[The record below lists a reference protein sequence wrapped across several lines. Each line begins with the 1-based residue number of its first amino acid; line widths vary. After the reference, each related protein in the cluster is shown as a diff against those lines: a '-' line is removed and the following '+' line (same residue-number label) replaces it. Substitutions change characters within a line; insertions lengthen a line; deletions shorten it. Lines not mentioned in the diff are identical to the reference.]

1 MTHLVI
7 QQKKVSEGGSRES
20 VTSAF
25 IKKLYDYTNDA
36 NLVYQSTDLKGDLSV
51 DKTYQDYIDYLTTKY
66 PGLDIQAT
74 STYIYFGDDAVESY
88 WANTA
93 YGDGIGIT
101 SASAA
106 TITQI
111 SNSPFQNNTSIV
123 NLNGMQ
129 YFINCTNING
139 KFAENATSL
148 TSFTSPQSLIYLSVP
163 NQNDNVGYNG
173 TFMGCSSLS
182 SVTLNE
188 GLQKIGCRAFY
199 QCTSLQTID
208 IPSTVTVLTSDGS
221 DASWGA
227 FQFCSNLATITGGE
241 GITKIGADTFNSCQN
256 LQYINDIDLSQLT
269 YLGNGAFYDCQK
281 LELGSISLPNITS
294 IKHGTFDN
302 CKKLTS
308 INIPNVTTINT
319 DNSSNGAFYSC
330 SALTTVTGS
339 NIQTIGYMS
348 FRYCTSLSTID
359 LSHATYIG
367 SCAFQFCESLTTI
380 DLSSCTTLQESA
392 FNSCTGLTTVN
403 NSSNLTTLNG
413 GAFYGCSSLSTI
425 DFSNV
430 TKFGGACFQG
440 CSSLGVG
447 QDLDMDLDGK
457 QFGSNAFR
465 GTGYRSI
472 TLHETTKHYI
482 FDFPGNDQ
490 YGAFGYNMPNMI
502 KLDLSDTKQTNC
514 DPLFSNNVTTVILPE
529 TYTGGLGKG
538 RGWSNSILYVICLQT
553 NASSVPLFDSYWG
566 FQGTPN
572 NYAIYVPDSSYN
584 DYVDRFIT
592 NSNDPIPSNRLKK
605 ISELPA
611 SVTWYTKEHPS
622 T

>member
-7 QQKKVSEGGSRES
+7 QQKKVLEGGSRES

-25 IKKLYDYTNDA
+25 IKKLYDYANDA

-74 STYIYFGDDAVESY
+74 STYIYFGDNAVESY

-101 SASAA
+101 SSSAA

-129 YFINCTNING
+129 HFINCTNING
-139 KFAENATSL
+139 KFAENATNL
-148 TSFTSPQSLIYLSVP
+148 TSFTSPSSLTYLSVP
-163 NQNDNVGYNG
+163 SPNSNSGYNG

-182 SVTLNE
+182 NVTLNE
-188 GLQKIGCRAFY
+188 GLYEIGCRAFY

-208 IPSTVTVLTSDGS
+208 IPSTVEILSTDGT
-221 DASWGA
+221 DGGWGA
-227 FQFCSNLATITGGE
+227 FQFCSNLTTVTGGE
-241 GITKIGADTFNSCQN
+241 GVTKIGADTFNSCQN
-256 LQYINDIDLSQLT
+256 LQYINDIDLSKLT
-269 YLGNGAFYDCQK
+269 HLGNGAFYDCQK

-294 IKHGTFDN
+294 IANGTFVS
-302 CKKLTS
+302 CRKLTS
-308 INIPNVTTINT
+308 ISIPNVTTINPN
-319 DNSSNGAFYSC
+319 NSSTGAFYDC
-330 SALTTVTGS
+330 RALTTVTGS

-367 SCAFQFCESLTTI
+367 LCAFQFCESLTTI
-380 DLSSCTTLQESA
+380 DLSSCTTLQDSA
-392 FNSCTGLTTVN
+392 FNSCTGLTTVS
-403 NSSNLTTLNG
+403 NSSNLTTLNS
-413 GAFYGCSSLSTI
+413 GAFYECSSLSSI

-430 TKFGGACFQG
+430 TTFGSSCFQG

-457 QFGSNAFR
+457 SCGPNVFR

-472 TLHETTKHYI
+472 TLHETTKHTI
-482 FDFPGNDQ
+482 SNFDGSGQAD
-490 YGAFGYNMPNMI
+490 AFGYSMPNLV
-502 KLDLSDTKQTNC
+502 KFDLSDTKQTGIGA
-514 DPLFSNNVTTVILPE
+514 LSSSNLVTLILPE
-529 TYTGGLGKG
+529 TYTSSLSKG
-538 RGWSNSILYVICLQT
+538 RDWGTGLLYVVCLNT
-553 NASSVPLFDSYWG
+553 NPVSSMKPDSYWG
-566 FQGTPN
+566 FVQMQN
-572 NYAIYVPDSSYN
+572 NFAIYVPDSAYN
-584 DYVDRFIT
+584 DYVDVFIT
-592 NSNDPIPSNRLKK
+592 NSSDPISSSRLKK
-605 ISELPA
+605 ISELPS